1 MILFAI
7 IQGVC
12 AAANSQHILQSRIY
26 PALPQVCVFL
36 TNRSVTL
43 HEVVP
48 SVRPSHFSS
57 GLVSSHQSVR
67 SQDRTQH
74 VPNYRIPAVA

>member
-1 MILFAI
+1 VQLLTLNI
-7 IQGVC
+7 
-12 AAANSQHILQSRIY
+12 SLQSRIY